1 MATRIT
7 EDREVGRAEETVIRY
22 TVSGPAEGPTAVLV
36 HGWACDRRDYD
47 ELTGC
52 LPNDHRVIAVDLAE
66 HGESRSAR
74 DVWTMAEFA
83 RDVAAVIE
91 AESVGECTVV
101 GHSLGGA
108 VAVEVGRLLPDTVT
122 RVVALDALHYLF
134 LFGALERQQA
144 EEMVRTVRD
153 DFVGMVRNMVESGSP
168 AGTDPALKSSYFEK
182 MMTVRQ
188 PAGTRA
194 FEGLVAWNM
203 EEALEAVKQPIT
215 VLAVRDLTTQEALD
229 RLADRIDIVPTE
241 LGSHHF
247 HRESPEETARLLVD
261 IMSE

>member
-1 MATRIT
+1 MATRTT
-7 EDREVGRAEETVIRY
+7 EDREVGRAEDTIIRY
-22 TVSGPAEGPTAVLV
+22 TVSGPADGPTVVLI

-47 ELTGC
+47 ELTGR
-52 LPNDHRVIAVDLAE
+52 LPDGHRVIAVDLAE
-66 HGESRSAR
+66 HGESHSAR

-83 RDVAAVIE
+83 RDVAAVVE

-108 VAVEVGRLLPDTVT
+108 VAVEVGRLLPDTVG
-122 RVVALDALHYLF
+122 RIIALDALHYLF
-134 LFGALERQQA
+134 LFGTLERQQA

-153 DFVGMVRNMVESGSP
+153 DFVGTVRNMVESGSP
-168 AGTDPALKSSYFEK
+168 TGTDPALKNSYFEK
-182 MMTVRQ
+182 MVTVRQ

-194 FEGLVAWNM
+194 FEGLVAWDM

-215 VLAVRDLTTQEALD
+215 VLAVRDLATQEALD
-229 RLADRIDIVPTE
+229 RLADRIDIVLTE

-247 HRESPEETARLLVD
+247 HRESPEETARLIAG
-261 IMSE
+261 IMSA